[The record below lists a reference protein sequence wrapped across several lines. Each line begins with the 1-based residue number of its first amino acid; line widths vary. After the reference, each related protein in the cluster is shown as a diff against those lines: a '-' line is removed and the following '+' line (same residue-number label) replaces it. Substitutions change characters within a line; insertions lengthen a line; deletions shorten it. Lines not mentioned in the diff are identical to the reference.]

1 MAVRL
6 APTIWIV
13 RCACASPLARRQL
26 AAANS
31 PATTSER
38 QCGRPR
44 LALSPDIPFFLLSV
58 LMIPT
63 LFPKFPNLGRSCFLV
78 SWQSWFSGIRRDL
91 VRAFDRHAVFL
102 AGRAP
107 AHDDRPPLRVVVLR
121 RHLAGEIIE

>member
-13 RCACASPLARRQL
+13 RCARASPLARRQP

-31 PATTSER
+31 IATTSER
-38 QCGRPR
+38 QCGRHR
-44 LALSPDIPFFLLSV
+44 LAPSPDIPFFLLSV

-63 LFPKFPNLGRSCFLV
+63 LFPQIPQSGPFLFLV
-78 SWQSWFSGIRRDL
+78 SWQSLFSGIRRDL

-102 AGRAP
+102 TGRAP
-107 AHDDRPPLRVVVLR
+107 AYDDRSLLRIV
-121 RHLAGEIIE
+121 